1 MDQPVPEGASKR
13 GRRIPPWVTFLGILA
28 LAVVLLFLV
37 VCVVIPVLA
46 NLFSPSTT
54 NLAAQALLE
63 SGCQQQNPNL
73 LGDRCSGWA
82 AGVSGSDSTALEG
95 CRAKLDGTDSAR
107 DPVAWYRCM
116 IDQGVDPP
124 H

>member
-1 MDQPVPEGASKR
+1 MPEGAPNR
-13 GRRIPPWVTFLGILA
+13 GRRILPWVTFFGLLVLA
-28 LAVVLLFLV
+28 LVLLFLII
-37 VCVVIPVLA
+37 CVVIPVLA

-54 NLAAQALLE
+54 NLAAQTLLE
-63 SGCQQQNPNL
+63 FGCQQENPDL
-73 LGDRCSGWA
+73 PGDKCSDWA
-82 AGVSGSDSTALEG
+82 AGVSGSGNTALEG

-107 DPVAWYRCM
+107 DPVAWYQCM